1 MKKFIVLL
9 LVVFALF
16 AFAVP
21 VFAQS
26 DVPVDVAD
34 PVQLYWLGVIASA
47 IVYVVK
53 MLADKYPHITIR
65 REWLTTLLYVISL
78 GLAITWGGV
87 AFPAFPTFEDPV
99 TFVSALF
106 GFISALLVALAI
118 PTSFAT
124 LIYNILLKRVFDGL
138 AEKAGLNPA
147 IGVAVNSKKK

>member
-1 MKKFIVLL
+1 MKKIFAFGLF
-9 LVVFALF
+9 VFVLF
-16 AFAVP
+16 AFATP
-21 VFAQS
+21 VFAQG
-26 DVPVDVAD
+26 DAPVDVTD

-47 IVYVVK
+47 IIYGVK
-53 MLADKYPHITIR
+53 VLADKYPRITIR
-65 REWLTTLLYVISL
+65 REWLTVLLYVISF

-87 AFPAFPTFEDPV
+87 AFPAFPAFEDPV

-138 AEKAGLNPA
+138 AEKAGLIEAAGAP
-147 IGVAVNSKKK
+147 VKKKK

>member
-1 MKKFIVLL
+1 MKKFFALS
-9 LVVFALF
+9 LVVFVLF
-16 AFAVP
+16 AFAAP
-21 VFAQS
+21 VFAQGN
-26 DVPVDVAD
+26 VPVDVAD

-47 IVYVVK
+47 VVYVVK
-53 MLADKYPHITIR
+53 LLADKYPQITIR
-65 REWLTTLLYVISL
+65 REWLTALLYVLSL

-87 AFPAFPTFEDPV
+87 DMPAFPAWEDPV

-138 AEKAGLNPA
+138 AEKAGLTDSA
-147 IGVAVNSKKK
+147 GAKVGK